1 MSEKG
6 ETMIGNRDGKFIE
19 RLVPNL
25 VSAVLAVAIAL
36 GGQALGFWSD
46 SKAADAQ
53 TARELARLNDD
64 LKTAKAQFEKET
76 AEIKR
81 SAELDRQKTNELVAD
96 VKVILAV
103 MQRVE
108 RKVDTPR

>member
-1 MSEKG
+1 MNQKVEA
-6 ETMIGNRDGKFIE
+6 MIGNRDGKFFE
-19 RLVPNL
+19 RLIPGL
-25 VSAVLAVAIAL
+25 FSAGIAVIVAL

-53 TARELARLNDD
+53 TAREIVRLSDD
-64 LKTAKAQFEKET
+64 LKAAKAQFEKEQT
-76 AEIKR
+76 ELKR
-81 SAELDRQKTNELVAD
+81 SVEADRQKTNELVAD

-108 RKVDTPR
+108 RKVDSR